1 MTNKYIFTYKDCNQT
16 IQKAEPVSNEDF
28 TTIVLGVAIF
38 FLLGLIIKQ
47 LTYLF

>member
-1 MTNKYIFTYKDCNQT
+1 MQYQFSYKDHNQI

-28 TTIVLGVAIF
+28 ITIVLGVLAF
-38 FLLGLIIKQ
+38 FMIGLVIKQ